1 MKHIMLLA
9 ILGAAL
15 LLTGCI
21 GGQAKAAY
29 RRVSAEEAQQIM
41 KNESGYQIVDV
52 RTPEEYA
59 SGHIPNAIC
68 IPNESIGKEPPAEL
82 SDKKQLLLIYCRSG
96 RRSKEASNKLVELGY
111 ENVVDFGGIV
121 WSFHGSGF
129 RGPVSSR

>member
-21 GGQAKAAY
+21 GGQVKAAY

-41 KNESGYQIVDV
+41 KNESGYRIVDV

-111 ENVVDFGGIV
+111 ENVVDFGGIID
-121 WSFHGSGF
+121 WPGEKTTE
-129 RGPVSSR
+129 PPKK

>member
-21 GGQAKAAY
+21 GGQSKAAY

-68 IPNESIGKEPPAEL
+68 IPNESIGKQPPAEL

-96 RRSKEASNKLVELGY
+96 RRSKEATNKLVELGY
-111 ENVVDFGGIV
+111 ENVVDFGGIID
-121 WSFHGSGF
+121 WPGEKTTE
-129 RGPVSSR
+129 PPKK

>member
-21 GGQAKAAY
+21 GGQVKAAY

-68 IPNESIGKEPPAEL
+68 IPNESIGKQPPTEL

-96 RRSKEASNKLVELGY
+96 RRSKEAANKLVELGY
-111 ENVVDFGGIV
+111 ENVVDFGGIID
-121 WSFHGSGF
+121 WPGEKTTE
-129 RGPVSSR
+129 PPKK

>member
-9 ILGAAL
+9 ILSSAL

-21 GGQAKAAY
+21 GEQAKAAY

-68 IPNESIGKEPPAEL
+68 IPNESIGKQPPAEL

-111 ENVVDFGGIV
+111 ENVVDFGGIID
-121 WSFHGSGF
+121 WPGEKTTEPP
-129 RGPVSSR
+129 RK

>member
-9 ILGAAL
+9 ILSSAL

-21 GGQAKAAY
+21 GEQAKAAY

-111 ENVVDFGGIV
+111 ENVVDFGGIID
-121 WSFHGSGF
+121 WPGEKTTE
-129 RGPVSSR
+129 PPKK

>member
-21 GGQAKAAY
+21 GGQVKAAY
-29 RRVSAEEAQQIM
+29 RRVSAKEAQQIM

-52 RTPEEYA
+52 RTHEEYA

-68 IPNESIGKEPPAEL
+68 IPNESIGKQPPTEL

-96 RRSKEASNKLVELGY
+96 RRSKEAANKLVELGY
-111 ENVVDFGGIV
+111 ENVVDFGGIID
-121 WSFHGSGF
+121 WPGEKTTEPP
-129 RGPVSSR
+129 RK

>member
-9 ILGAAL
+9 ILSSAL

-41 KNESGYQIVDV
+41 KNESGYRIVDV

-96 RRSKEASNKLVELGY
+96 RRSKEAANKLVELGY

-121 WSFHGSGF
+121 DWPGEKTAEQ
-129 RGPVSSR
+129 PKK

>member
-9 ILGAAL
+9 ILSSAL

-41 KNESGYQIVDV
+41 KTESGYQIVDV

-111 ENVVDFGGIV
+111 ENVVDFGGIID
-121 WSFHGSGF
+121 WPGEKTTEPP
-129 RGPVSSR
+129 RK

>member
-68 IPNESIGKEPPAEL
+68 IPNESIGKQPPAEL

-96 RRSKEASNKLVELGY
+96 RRSKEAANKLVELGY
-111 ENVVDFGGIV
+111 ENVVDFGGIID
-121 WSFHGSGF
+121 W
-129 RGPVSSR
+129 PYEKTTEPPKK

>member
-68 IPNESIGKEPPAEL
+68 IPNESIGKQPPAEL

-96 RRSKEASNKLVELGY
+96 RRSKEAANKLVELGY
-111 ENVVDFGGIV
+111 ENVVDFGGIIE
-121 WSFHGSGF
+121 WPGEKTTE
-129 RGPVSSR
+129 PPKK

>member
-21 GGQAKAAY
+21 GGQSKAAY

-68 IPNESIGKEPPAEL
+68 IPNESIGKQPPAEL

-96 RRSKEASNKLVELGY
+96 RRSKEAANKLVELGY
-111 ENVVDFGGIV
+111 ENVVDFGGIID
-121 WSFHGSGF
+121 WPGEKTTE
-129 RGPVSSR
+129 PPKK

>member
-21 GGQAKAAY
+21 GGQSKAAY

-68 IPNESIGKEPPAEL
+68 IPNESIGKQPPTEL

-96 RRSKEASNKLVELGY
+96 RRSKEASNKLVEVGY
-111 ENVVDFGGIV
+111 ENVVDFGGIID
-121 WSFHGSGF
+121 WPGEKTTE
-129 RGPVSSR
+129 PPKK

>member
-9 ILGAAL
+9 ILSSAL

-41 KNESGYQIVDV
+41 KNESGYRIVDV

-82 SDKKQLLLIYCRSG
+82 SDKKQLLLIDCRSG
-96 RRSKEASNKLVELGY
+96 RRSKEAANKLVELGY

-121 WSFHGSGF
+121 DWPGEKTAEQ
-129 RGPVSSR
+129 P

>member
-21 GGQAKAAY
+21 GGQTKAAY

-96 RRSKEASNKLVELGY
+96 RRSKEAANKLVELGY
-111 ENVVDFGGIV
+111 ENVVDFGGIID
-121 WSFHGSGF
+121 WPGEKTTEPP
-129 RGPVSSR
+129 RK

>member
-9 ILGAAL
+9 ILSSAL

-21 GGQAKAAY
+21 GEQVKVAY
-29 RRVSAEEAQQIM
+29 RRVSAEEAQRIM
-41 KNESGYQIVDV
+41 KTEAGYRIVDV

-96 RRSKEASNKLVELGY
+96 RRSKEAANKLVELGY

-121 WSFHGSGF
+121 DWAG
-129 RGPVSSR
+129 

>member
-111 ENVVDFGGIV
+111 ENVVDFGGIID
-121 WSFHGSGF
+121 WPGEKTTE
-129 RGPVSSR
+129 PPKK

>member
-68 IPNESIGKEPPAEL
+68 IPNESIGKQPPAEL

-111 ENVVDFGGIV
+111 ENVVDFGGIID
-121 WSFHGSGF
+121 WPGEKTTE
-129 RGPVSSR
+129 PPKK

>member
-21 GGQAKAAY
+21 GGQVKAAY

-41 KNESGYQIVDV
+41 KKESGYRIVDV

-68 IPNESIGKEPPAEL
+68 IPNESIGKQPPTEL
-82 SDKKQLLLIYCRSG
+82 SDKKQLLFIYCRSG
-96 RRSKEASNKLVELGY
+96 RRSKEAANKLVELGY
-111 ENVVDFGGIV
+111 ENVVDFGGIID
-121 WSFHGSGF
+121 WHG
-129 RGPVSSR
+129 

>member
-9 ILGAAL
+9 ILSSAL

-21 GGQAKAAY
+21 GGQVKAAY

-68 IPNESIGKEPPAEL
+68 IPNESIGKQPPAEL

-96 RRSKEASNKLVELGY
+96 RRSKEAANKLVELGY
-111 ENVVDFGGIV
+111 ENVVDFGGIID
-121 WSFHGSGF
+121 WHGEKTTE
-129 RGPVSSR
+129 PPKK

>member
-9 ILGAAL
+9 ILSSAL

-21 GGQAKAAY
+21 GGQVKAAY

-68 IPNESIGKEPPAEL
+68 IPNESIGKQPPTEL

-96 RRSKEASNKLVELGY
+96 RRSKEAANKLVELGY

-121 WSFHGSGF
+121 DWPGEKTAEQ
-129 RGPVSSR
+129 PKK

>member
-21 GGQAKAAY
+21 GGQAKTAY

-41 KNESGYQIVDV
+41 KNESGYRIVDV

-68 IPNESIGKEPPAEL
+68 IPNESIGKQPPTEL

-96 RRSKEASNKLVELGY
+96 RRSKEAANKLVELGY
-111 ENVVDFGGIV
+111 ENVVDFGGIID
-121 WSFHGSGF
+121 WHGEIIK
-129 RGPVSSR
+129 

>member
-9 ILGAAL
+9 ILSSAL

-41 KNESGYQIVDV
+41 KNESGYRIVDV

-96 RRSKEASNKLVELGY
+96 RRSKEAANKLVELGY

-121 WSFHGSGF
+121 DWPGEKTAEQ
-129 RGPVSSR
+129 P

>member
-1 MKHIMLLA
+1 MKQILLLA
-9 ILGAAL
+9 ILGAAF
-15 LLTGCI
+15 LLTGCM

-52 RTPEEYA
+52 RTHEEYA

-82 SDKKQLLLIYCRSG
+82 ADKKQMLLVYCRSG
-96 RRSKEASNKLVELGY
+96 RRSKDAANKLVALGY
-111 ENVVDFGGIV
+111 ENVVDFGGIID
-121 WSFHGSGF
+121 WHGEI
-129 RGPVSSR
+129 VK

>member
-9 ILGAAL
+9 ILSSAL

-21 GGQAKAAY
+21 GEQAKAAY
-29 RRVSAEEAQQIM
+29 RRVSAEEAQRIM
-41 KNESGYQIVDV
+41 KTESGYQIVDV

-96 RRSKEASNKLVELGY
+96 RRSKEAANKLVELGY
-111 ENVVDFGGIV
+111 ENVVDFGGIID
-121 WSFHGSGF
+121 WPGEKTTEPP
-129 RGPVSSR
+129 RK

>member
-9 ILGAAL
+9 ILSSAL

-21 GGQAKAAY
+21 GEQAKAAY

-41 KNESGYQIVDV
+41 KNESGYRIVDV

-68 IPNESIGKEPPAEL
+68 IPNESIGKQPPTEL

-96 RRSKEASNKLVELGY
+96 RRSKEAANKLVELGY
-111 ENVVDFGGIV
+111 ENVVDFGGIIE
-121 WSFHGSGF
+121 WPGEKTTE
-129 RGPVSSR
+129 PPKK

>member
-9 ILGAAL
+9 ILSSAL

-41 KNESGYQIVDV
+41 KNESGYRIVDV

-96 RRSKEASNKLVELGY
+96 RRSKEAANKLVELGY
-111 ENVVDFGGIV
+111 ENVVDFGGIID
-121 WSFHGSGF
+121 WPGEKTTEPP
-129 RGPVSSR
+129 RK

>member
-21 GGQAKAAY
+21 GGQVKAAY

-41 KNESGYQIVDV
+41 KTESGYRIVDV
-52 RTPEEYA
+52 RTHEEYA

-68 IPNESIGKEPPAEL
+68 IPNESIGKQPPTEL

-96 RRSKEASNKLVELGY
+96 RRSKEAANKLVELGY
-111 ENVVDFGGIV
+111 ENVVDFGGIID
-121 WSFHGSGF
+121 WPGEKTTEPP
-129 RGPVSSR
+129 RK

>member
-9 ILGAAL
+9 ILSSAL

-21 GGQAKAAY
+21 GGQVKAAY

-68 IPNESIGKEPPAEL
+68 IPNESIGKQPPTEL

-96 RRSKEASNKLVELGY
+96 RRSKEAANKLVELGY
-111 ENVVDFGGIV
+111 ENVVDFGGIID
-121 WSFHGSGF
+121 WPGEKTTE
-129 RGPVSSR
+129 PPKK

>member
-21 GGQAKAAY
+21 GEQAKAAY

-68 IPNESIGKEPPAEL
+68 IPNESIGKQPPTEL

-96 RRSKEASNKLVELGY
+96 RRSKEAANKLVELGY
-111 ENVVDFGGIV
+111 ENVVDFGGIID
-121 WSFHGSGF
+121 WPGEKTTE
-129 RGPVSSR
+129 PPKK

>member
-9 ILGAAL
+9 ILSSAL

-41 KNESGYQIVDV
+41 KTESGYRIVDV

-96 RRSKEASNKLVELGY
+96 RRSKEAANKLVELGY
-111 ENVVDFGGIV
+111 ENVVDFGGIID
-121 WSFHGSGF
+121 WPGEKTTE
-129 RGPVSSR
+129 PPMK

>member
-21 GGQAKAAY
+21 GGQSKAAY

-68 IPNESIGKEPPAEL
+68 IPNESIGKQPPTEL

-96 RRSKEASNKLVELGY
+96 RRSKEAANKLVELGY
-111 ENVVDFGGIV
+111 ENVVDFGGIID
-121 WSFHGSGF
+121 WPGEKTTE
-129 RGPVSSR
+129 PPKK

>member
-9 ILGAAL
+9 ILSSAL

-41 KNESGYQIVDV
+41 KNESNYQIVDV

-82 SDKKQLLLIYCRSG
+82 SDKKQMLLIYCRSG
-96 RRSKEASNKLVELGY
+96 RRSKEAANKLVELGY
-111 ENVVDFGGIV
+111 ENVVDFGGIID
-121 WSFHGSGF
+121 WPGEKTTEQ
-129 RGPVSSR
+129 PKK

>member
-1 MKHIMLLA
+1 MKNIMLLA
-9 ILGAAL
+9 ILSSAL

-21 GGQAKAAY
+21 GGQVKAAY

-41 KNESGYQIVDV
+41 KNESGYRIVDV

-68 IPNESIGKEPPAEL
+68 IPNESICKQPPTEL

-96 RRSKEASNKLVELGY
+96 RRSKEAANKLVELGY

-121 WSFHGSGF
+121 DWPGEKTAEQ
-129 RGPVSSR
+129 P

>member
-21 GGQAKAAY
+21 GGQVKAAY

-68 IPNESIGKEPPAEL
+68 IPNESIGKQPPTEL

-96 RRSKEASNKLVELGY
+96 RRSKEAANKLVELGY

-121 WSFHGSGF
+121 DWPGEKTTEPP
-129 RGPVSSR
+129 RK